1 MRKLGLVGGMG
12 PESTVPYYKGI
23 VCGVQQRLGR
33 DEFPELTIESVDV
46 FKVLS
51 LCGQQKYA
59 ELTDYLL
66 RALDNLAASGC
77 DFAALSANTPHVVFD
92 DLSRRSSLPL
102 VSIVD
107 AARDCALQRGI
118 RTLGLLGTRFTMEG
132 SFFREPFERAGIRIV
147 TPDPAEREWIQSHIE
162 GELER
167 GIVREDTRAQFVR
180 IIRRLQAEQG
190 IEAIAL
196 GCTELPLL
204 LSDET
209 SPVPCLD
216 TLRIHVDA
224 LVEQILRPRADRTIK
239 DKPSS

>member
-1 MRKLGLVGGMG
+1 MKKLGLVGGMG

-23 VCGVQQRLGR
+23 VYGVQQRLGR
-33 DEFPELTIESVDV
+33 DEFPPLTIESVDV
-46 FKVLS
+46 FTVLS
-51 LCGQQKYA
+51 LCAQQKYDA
-59 ELTDYLL
+59 LTEYLL

-92 DLSRRSSLPL
+92 ELSRRASLPL

-107 AARDCALQRGI
+107 AACSCAVQRGV

-132 SFFREPFERAGIRIV
+132 SFFREPFARAGIRIV
-147 TPDPAEREWIQSHIE
+147 TPDAAERDWIQSRIE

-167 GIVREDTRAQFVR
+167 GVVREDTRTQFVR
-180 IIRRLQAEQG
+180 IIRRLQAAQG
-190 IEAIAL
+190 IEAAAL

-224 LVEQILRPRADRTIK
+224 LVEEISRP
-239 DKPSS
+239 

>member
-1 MRKLGLVGGMG
+1 MKKLGLVGGMG

-23 VCGVQQRLGR
+23 VYGVQQRLGR
-33 DEFPELTIESVDV
+33 DEFPPLTIESVDV
-46 FKVLS
+46 FTMLS
-51 LCGQQKYA
+51 LCAQQKYDA
-59 ELTDYLL
+59 LTEYLL

-92 DLSRRSSLPL
+92 ELSRRASLPL

-107 AARDCALQRGI
+107 AACSCAVQRGV

-132 SFFREPFERAGIRIV
+132 SFFREPFERAGIRVIV
-147 TPDPAEREWIQSHIE
+147 PDAAEREWVQAHIAN
-162 GELER
+162 ELEH
-167 GIVREDTRAQFVR
+167 GMVREETREGFVR
-180 IIRRLQAEQG
+180 IIRRMQAERG
-190 IEAIAL
+190 IEAVAL

-224 LVEQILRPRADRTIK
+224 LVEEIIRP
-239 DKPSS
+239 

>member
-23 VCGVQQRLGR
+23 VYGVQRRLGR
-33 DEFPELTIESVDV
+33 DVFPPLTIESVDV
-46 FKVLS
+46 FAVLG
-51 LCGQQKYA
+51 LCAQGKYD

-66 RALDNLAASGC
+66 RALDNLTACGC

-92 DLSRRSSLPL
+92 GLARRASLPL

-107 AARDCALQRGI
+107 AARDGALRRGV
-118 RTLGLLGTRFTMEG
+118 RALGLLGTRFTMEG
-132 SFFREPFERAGIRIV
+132 DFFREPFEKAGIRV
-147 TPDPAEREWIQSHIE
+147 AAPDAAEREWIQAHIE

-167 GIVREDTRAQFVR
+167 GVVREETREGFLR
-180 IIRRLQAEQG
+180 IIKKMQAEQG
-190 IEAIAL
+190 IEAVAL

-204 LSDET
+204 LSDEVT
-209 SPVPCLD
+209 PVPCLD

-224 LVEQILRPRADRTIK
+224 LVEEILRP
-239 DKPSS
+239 